1 MKLLNFPALLCV
13 VLATRAFAA
22 AESKPLTNEQRRVL
36 ESVRTA
42 ALTYARELPD
52 FICTQTTSR
61 EVTKGSAN
69 FANAINL
76 SPRAQQLTH
85 DTFEEQLTYVGGK
98 ESYSVVSVNHRK
110 AKNSS
115 PLQFTGAISAGEFG
129 TVFTKVFAPA
139 SKTTFT
145 WDKATK
151 VNGREV
157 WAFRFRVPKE
167 AGTAVIFQQRNYAV
181 VAAYSGEVTVDPETY
196 DVIELSS
203 NVDLPADS
211 PIQKVVRKIE
221 YGVQRIGGRDCY
233 LPVRSELHMEQ
244 GYLVYNNRIE
254 FKDYH
259 HFVSDSSVQYVDEAM
274 R

>member
-1 MKLLNFPALLCV
+1 VKLLNIPLLLCV

-22 AESKPLTNEQRRVL
+22 AESKPLTDEQSRVL
-36 ESVRTA
+36 ESVRGA
-42 ALTYARELPD
+42 ALKYAHQLPD

-61 EVTKGSAN
+61 QVTKGSADLSH
-69 FANAINL
+69 ANSL
-76 SPRAQQLTH
+76 SLRGQPLTH

-110 AKNSS
+110 AKDSS
-115 PLQFTGAISAGEFG
+115 HLQFNGAISAGEFG
-129 TVFTKVFAPA
+129 TVVAKVFAPA

-145 WDKATK
+145 WDKEAK
-151 VNGREV
+151 INGRTAWE
-157 WAFRFRVPKE
+157 FRFHVPKE
-167 AGTAVIFQQRNYAV
+167 SGTAVIFQQRNYAV
-181 VAAYSGEVTVDPETY
+181 VAAYSGEVIVDPETY

-203 NVDLPADS
+203 SVDVPADS
-211 PIQKVVRKIE
+211 PIQKVERKIE
-221 YGVQRIGGRDCY
+221 YGVQTIAGRDCY

-244 GYLVYNNRIE
+244 GYLVFDNQIE

-259 HFVSDSSVQYVDEAM
+259 HFVSDSSVQYGDEAM

>member
-1 MKLLNFPALLCV
+1 MKSLNILVLSCV
-13 VLATRAFAA
+13 VLAARALAA
-22 AESKPLTNEQRRVL
+22 AESKPLTDDQRRVL

-42 ALTYARELPD
+42 ALKYAHQLPD
-52 FICTQTTSR
+52 FICTQTTNR
-61 EVTKGSAN
+61 QVTKESAD
-69 FANAINL
+69 FANTIYL
-76 SPRAQQLTH
+76 SRRAQPLTH

-98 ESYSVVSVNHRK
+98 ESYSVVSVNHRQ
-110 AKNSS
+110 ARDSS
-115 PLQFTGAISAGEFG
+115 HLQFTGAISAGEFG

-145 WDKATK
+145 WDKEAK
-151 VNGREV
+151 VNGRAV
-157 WAFRFRVPKE
+157 WEFRFQVPKE

-181 VAAYSGEVTVDPETY
+181 LAAYSGEIVVDPETY

-203 NVDLPADS
+203 SVDVPADS
-211 PIQKVVRKIE
+211 PIQKIERKIE
-221 YGVQRIGGRDCY
+221 YGVQNIAGRDCY

-244 GYLVYNNRIE
+244 GYLVYDNRIE
-254 FKDYH
+254 FRDYH